1 MDNATGER
9 RTPRSLVAEAA
20 FRSRLAQ
27 LGAELLD
34 SDWLGG
40 GARYRARCVGGHDCF
55 AVPREVARGKG
66 ICRACVGSDPATAEA
81 AFRARLAE
89 LGAELLEP
97 AWLGSSVPHRVR
109 CAAGH
114 ECRPRPASVRDGCGP
129 CGACGR
135 AKATATRGQR
145 RGRGSIAAE
154 ERFRRRLEELGAK
167 LLEPEWRGAMRPHHV
182 RCRAGHDCLP
192 APVSVN
198 SGQGICLRCARRS
211 PADAETAFCNRLAE
225 LGAEQLE
232 PYVNCK
238 TRVHVRC
245 AAGHDCHVLPNGLTT
260 RGRGICRVCARN
272 DPATAERSFRARLAE
287 MGATP
292 LYDAW
297 LGNQHPY
304 PVRCA
309 NGHDCNPRPND
320 VQQGD
325 GICRVCAGTD
335 PATAEAAF
343 IRRLEEA
350 GAVPLYKTWR
360 GTKTPHR
367 VRCKN
372 GHECSPQPTCVIQGQ
387 GPCFACAHS
396 GEWDVFYVVASGG
409 AVKFGITTGDPRRRL
424 SAHARAGLTQV
435 LRVVTGLPDGV
446 AHEAEAAVR
455 SALADAGEKP
465 LRGREYFDISCLA
478 IVLDVADSWLSVPR
492 AAAA

>member
-9 RTPRSLVAEAA
+9 RTPRSLVAEVT
-20 FRSRLAQ
+20 FRSRLEQ
-27 LGAELLD
+27 LGAELLETE
-34 SDWLGG
+34 WLGSG
-40 GARYRARCVGGHDCF
+40 VKRRARCRNGHDCQV
-55 AVPREVARGKG
+55 VPSQVNAGKG
-66 ICRACVGSDPATAEA
+66 ICLACIGKDPAVAEA
-81 AFRARLAE
+81 AFRARMAE

-97 AWLGSSVPHRVR
+97 TWLGSGAPHRAR

-114 ECRPRPASVRDGCGP
+114 ECRPRPAALRDGAGP
-129 CGACGR
+129 CVTCGR
-135 AKATATRGQR
+135 AKGTATRR
-145 RGRGSIAAE
+145 RGRRRDSVAAE
-154 ERFRRRLEELGAK
+154 ERFRRRLEQLGAQ
-167 LLEPEWRGAMRPHHV
+167 LLEPAWLGIMKPHRV
-182 RCRAGHDCLP
+182 RCNAGHDCYP

-211 PADAETAFCNRLAE
+211 PQDAEAAFAARLAE

-232 PYVNCK
+232 PYVNSK

-245 AAGHDCHVLPNGLTT
+245 PAGHDCHVMPNDLRS

-272 DPATAERSFRARLAE
+272 DPATAEKAFRARLAE
-287 MGATP
+287 LGATP
-292 LYDAW
+292 LYQAW

-309 NGHDCNPRPND
+309 KGHDCNPRPND

-335 PATAEAAF
+335 SATAEAAF
-343 IRRLEEA
+343 LRRLEEA
-350 GAVPLYKTWR
+350 GAVPLYGTWR
-360 GTKTPHR
+360 GTKIPHR

-372 GHECSPQPTCVIQGQ
+372 GHECHPEPTCVIQGQ
-387 GPCFACAHS
+387 GPCFACAHR
-396 GEWDVFYVVASGG
+396 GEWDVFYVVTSDA

-435 LRVVTGLPDGV
+435 LRVVRGLPDGV

-465 LRGREYFDISCLA
+465 LRGREYFGISCLA
-478 IVLDVADSWLSVPR
+478 IVLDVADSWLPARDV
-492 AAAA
+492 AA